1 MTVNLLS
8 FCIQPNSV
16 IRKGFCFNKIR
27 IPTHEL
33 FLFARTF
40 QTFKTDE
47 QMPWNSCSFFFWPWT
62 KNKLKQHSCLAIGWI
77 KEIWLF
83 LTRHLRFGISLQLS
97 DNHHIEHH
105 NSLGRAAW
113 TNENCD
119 RGAISVNYF
128 KQNDPLFH

>member
-27 IPTHEL
+27 IPTHERFFYL
-33 FLFARTF
+33 QISNVQNRWTNAVKFM
-40 QTFKTDE
+40 Q
-47 QMPWNSCSFFFWPWT
+47 FFFWPWT
-62 KNKLKQHSCLAIGWI
+62 KNKLKQNSCLAIGWI